1 MEGFTHFREHLI
13 GRLGGPITF
22 RLIEQPII
30 AIILAIRDGLKD
42 AKAGHPLYFYSLLTH
57 STERQRLLK
66 DGWKS
71 VGLVSVLA
79 ITIDGVYQFIVFR
92 RFYPGEALYVAIV
105 LAIVPYLL
113 IRGLANRI
121 ARRNIK
127 SKGRESNP
135 AVTLSIR
142 VDSSTRWHKNG
153 RKTS

>member
-22 RLIEQPII
+22 RLIVQPII

-71 VGLVSVLA
+71 VGLVFVLA
-79 ITIDGVYQFIVFR
+79 IVIDGVYQVIVFR
-92 RFYPGEALYVAIV
+92 RFYPGEALHVAIV

-121 ARRNIK
+121 ARHNIK
-127 SKGRESNP
+127 SNGRESNP
-135 AVTLSIR
+135 VVTLSMRVGSAIR
-142 VDSSTRWHKNG
+142 WLKNG
-153 RKTS
+153 RETS